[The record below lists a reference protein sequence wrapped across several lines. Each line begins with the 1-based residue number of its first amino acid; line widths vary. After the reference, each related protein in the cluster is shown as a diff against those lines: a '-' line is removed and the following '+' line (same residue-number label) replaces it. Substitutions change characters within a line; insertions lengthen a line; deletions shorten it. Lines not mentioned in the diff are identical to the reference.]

1 MYYLQCCRLPWCVVF
16 GPLAIAWEKMKLTIP
31 TPFITEGEGQWGKGS
46 PKLLVLNL
54 KVKQGVEFEGPC
66 RVFCQPYVM
75 LVSKDH

>member
-46 PKLLVLNL
+46 PKLLVLNI
-54 KVKQGVEFEGPC
+54 KGKQGVEFEGPC
-66 RVFCQPYVM
+66 RVFCQP
-75 LVSKDH
+75 